1 MSADVNT
8 VSTVKFSKMKTWE
21 LEDLIIGKELVDT
34 DPSSNSLIFGDGV
47 ALSLDN
53 ARIDFDWFTVN
64 ISAGIVDVGV
74 ITEIVYAGYVSDYAT
89 YSISLMSD
97 DDIVA
102 TIEILSVELDDVNI
116 HSFAGSFSQ
125 KF

>member
-8 VSTVKFSKMKTWE
+8 VSTIKFSKMKMSE
-21 LEDLIIGKELVDT
+21 LEDLIIGKELVNIN
-34 DPSSNSLIFGDGV
+34 PSSNSLIFGDDV

-53 ARIDFDWFTVN
+53 ACIDFDWFTVN
-64 ISAGIVDVGV
+64 ISAGIVDAGV
-74 ITEIVYAGYVSDYAT
+74 ITEIVHAGYVSDYAT

-102 TIEILSVELDDVNI
+102 TIEILSVELDDVKI